1 MTKKKS
7 KPVDPFQGIEINPEF
22 KKALN
27 VMKNTRRHLF
37 ITGKAGTGIDH

>member
-1 MTKKKS
+1 MSPKES
-7 KPVDPFQGIEINPEF
+7 KPFSPFQGIEINPEF